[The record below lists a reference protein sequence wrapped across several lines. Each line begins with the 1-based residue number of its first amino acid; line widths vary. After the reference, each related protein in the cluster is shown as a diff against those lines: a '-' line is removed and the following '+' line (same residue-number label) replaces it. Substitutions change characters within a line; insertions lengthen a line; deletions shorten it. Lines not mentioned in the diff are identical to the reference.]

1 MLILTRL
8 RPAPPR
14 TGSLDTFVAAAPW
27 SQRVVL
33 RALLAIARRPRGA
46 ALLAYGTP
54 LDQVVR
60 GLLTIEH
67 YDDPRVGRTLGWDAD
82 AVVARG
88 RELRRAERR
97 P

>member
-1 MLILTRL
+1 MTTSSAK
-8 RPAPPR
+8 PE
-14 TGSLDTFVAAAPW
+14 TGSLNTFIAAGPW
-27 SQRVVL
+27 PQRMGL
-33 RALLAIARRPRGA
+33 RALLAIARRPRGV
-46 ALLAYGTP
+46 ALLARVAP

-60 GLLTIEH
+60 GLLTVGH
-67 YDDPRVGRTLGWDAD
+67 YDDPQVSRSLGWDRD